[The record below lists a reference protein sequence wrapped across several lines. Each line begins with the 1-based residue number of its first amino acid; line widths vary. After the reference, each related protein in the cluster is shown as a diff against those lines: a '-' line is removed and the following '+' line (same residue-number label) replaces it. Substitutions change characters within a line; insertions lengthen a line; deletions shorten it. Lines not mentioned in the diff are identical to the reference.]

1 MSAPAASAVTAAA
14 VMTKVPRIP
23 PSNFAVLLRRSK
35 FASYDPQIGQI
46 YTTYDGSAHRGDWG
60 LKRPLSVRRRDGRL
74 VISSVDTL
82 YQQTEWTSAYSD
94 ANAVRKFGEI
104 GVTPQIDPKGH
115 WIRRFKMDNT
125 SSQPEDSTTSTTRKI
140 NWMHDSDYA
149 REEPDGVKLDIQM
162 YSPVPN
168 PDAMKP
174 KRFERYLRRLRRL
187 VPEFQEYVERKK
199 EIEREKAKEE
209 EEEKEK
215 KKTVDPPFHHLALS
229 SRRYHEEFL
238 GAKFVESC
246 KESPNFI
253 HSMPHPTGGLTY
265 NNMNELQSA
274 ISAKPIPGRR
284 LYLERDTTNTLRA
297 KMNVA
302 LGGWV
307 GGEHMTLKGGEK
319 GKECT
324 VPLTD
329 VGKKEGEPRRDPDA
343 GKDVFRPLSM
353 KCFLQNA
360 PTVVGKYPQRIQDTA
375 LRMQVVSW
383 SNADKARS
391 NPYKPGTVEYVK
403 HEERQHSPQH
413 SQPKVSYSEKRKS
426 PFAAYKQR
434 VRTPPKDDGNPT
446 ALVKTLRNT
455 IGRTWQDERPATGSR
470 KQVAASHST
479 GNEEV

>member
-1 MSAPAASAVTAAA
+1 MSAPAASAASAAAA
-14 VMTKVPRIP
+14 VVTKVPKIP

-60 LKRPLSVRRRDGRL
+60 LKRPLSVRRRRDGRL
-74 VISSVDTL
+74 IIGSVDTL

-104 GVTPQIDPKGH
+104 GVTPQIDTRGN
-115 WIRRFKMDNT
+115 WIGRFKMDNT
-125 SSQPEDSTTSTTRKI
+125 SSQTENNTPRQI
-140 NWMHDSDYA
+140 NWMHDSDYVRA
-149 REEPDGVKLDIQM
+149 KPEDVELNIRM
-162 YSPVPN
+162 YPHVPN

-187 VPEFQEYVERKK
+187 APEFQEYAERKK
-199 EIEREKAKEE
+199 ERVREE
-209 EEEKEK
+209 EEEEEEEK
-215 KKTVDPPFHHLALS
+215 KKTVDRPFHRLAGLS
-229 SRRYHEEFL
+229 RYHEEFL
-238 GAKFVESC
+238 GTKFIESC

-253 HSMPHPTGGLTY
+253 HPMPHPTGGLTY

-284 LYLERDTTNTLRA
+284 IYLERDKNSLRA

-302 LGGWV
+302 LGGWL
-307 GGEHMTLKGGEK
+307 GGEDVTLKKGEK
-319 GKECT
+319 GKECA

-329 VGKKEGEPRRDPDA
+329 VGTKEGEPRRDPDA

-353 KCFLQNA
+353 KCLLHSA
-360 PTVVGKYPQRIQDTA
+360 PNVVGKYPQRIQGA
-375 LRMQVVSW
+375 LLKMQVVSW

-413 SQPKVSYSEKRKS
+413 LGPKVLYSDKPKGS
-426 PFAAYKQR
+426 FATYKQR
-434 VRTPPKDDGNPT
+434 VKTPPKDDTIP
-446 ALVKTLRNT
+446 ASLLSTLQNTLQNT
-455 IGRTWQDERPATGSR
+455 IDDLRSDP
-470 KQVAASHST
+470 K
-479 GNEEV
+479 NK

>member
-1 MSAPAASAVTAAA
+1 MSASAASAATAAA
-14 VMTKVPRIP
+14 VVTKAPRIP

-35 FASYDPQIGQI
+35 FASYDPQIGRSTLPTMEALTGETGAQRGLSPCDYVAMVASSAAASI
-46 YTTYDGSAHRGDWG
+46 LYTGKPNGPARIPTRTPCAS
-60 LKRPLSVRRRDGRL
+60 LERL
-74 VISSVDTL
+74 
-82 YQQTEWTSAYSD
+82 
-94 ANAVRKFGEI
+94 
-104 GVTPQIDPKGH
+104 
-115 WIRRFKMDNT
+115 MDNT
-125 SSQPEDSTTSTTRKI
+125 SSQMENNTTRQI

-149 REEPDGVKLDIQM
+149 QAKSDDVKLDIQM
-162 YSPVPN
+162 YSHVPN
-168 PDAMKP
+168 PDAMKL

-187 VPEFQEYVERKK
+187 VPEFQEYAEMKK
-199 EIEREKAKEE
+199 EI
-209 EEEKEK
+209 EKEK
-215 KKTVDPPFHHLALS
+215 KKEKKETVNPPSHHLACLS
-229 SRRYHEEFL
+229 RYHEEFL

-246 KESPNFI
+246 KENPNFI

-284 LYLERDTTNTLRA
+284 LYLERDTTNTLRV

-329 VGKKEGEPRRDPDA
+329 VGTKEGEPRRDPDA

-360 PTVVGKYPQRIQDTA
+360 PTVV
-375 LRMQVVSW
+375 VSW

-391 NPYKPGTVEYVK
+391 NPYKPGTVESVK
-403 HEERQHSPQH
+403 HEERQHNPQH
-413 SQPKVSYSEKRKS
+413 SGPKVLYSEKRKS
-426 PFAAYKQR
+426 GFAAYKQR

-446 ALVKTLRNT
+446 ALMKTLRNT
-455 IGRTWQDERPATGSR
+455 IDKTKDPRPDPEN
-470 KQVAASHST
+470 K
-479 GNEEV
+479 